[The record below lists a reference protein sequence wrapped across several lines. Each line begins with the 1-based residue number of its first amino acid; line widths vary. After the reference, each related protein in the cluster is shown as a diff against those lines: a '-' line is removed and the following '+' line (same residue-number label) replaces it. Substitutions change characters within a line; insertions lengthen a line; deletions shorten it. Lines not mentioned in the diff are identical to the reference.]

1 MLGTMIMA
9 ENQKLRLGTI
19 LLLYVAQGIP
29 IGLFWFAIPAWMA
42 ANGADAADVGYV
54 LGLTALPWS
63 LKFVNGFIMDRYTI
77 LSMGRRRA
85 WLIGAQMLMI
95 LVFIIAA
102 IVQPASDEVL
112 LLGMFGLLG
121 NAATTFQDVAADGL
135 AVDLLEEEERGRGSG
150 FMAGGQLLGTAGATA
165 ATGWAIANFGA
176 SGAYVIAA
184 IAIAAVNLFIVAVRE
199 RGGERRLPW
208 SVGNARPE
216 NLAVQARAWWPIFK
230 TTLLSLLRPV
240 SLFWVPVMLIKGMQY
255 GVMTG
260 ATPLI
265 GAGEAGFAEDEI
277 TAISG
282 TAQLVA
288 GILAMT
294 AGGWI
299 ADKLGAARA
308 TTFLYA
314 AWLAFNGVMTLM
326 YASWSDTQFVYAFIF
341 VWFAIDTVIAA
352 VSFPVCMRLCD
363 PKVAATQFAIYMAMN
378 NIGISLGAALLS
390 QSDRLGGLI
399 ALFPIM
405 AGLNIVAI
413 IVLLTVKF
421 PRRQQAVA
429 QKNAAPS
436 PTSP

>member
-1 MLGTMIMA
+1 MLGRMIMA

-42 ANGADAADVGYV
+42 ANGAGADDIGYV

-63 LKFVNGFIMDRYTI
+63 LKFINGFIMDRYTI

-95 LVFIIAA
+95 LVFLVAA
-102 IVQPASDEVL
+102 AVQPGADEVL
-112 LLGMFGLLG
+112 VLGIFGFLG

-176 SGAYVIAA
+176 AGAYIAAA
-184 IAIAAVNLFIVAVRE
+184 IAIAAVNVFMILVRE
-199 RGGERRLPW
+199 RSGERLLPW
-208 SVGNARPE
+208 SQGSSREE
-216 NLAVQARAWWPIFK
+216 NIAVQARAWWPILQ
-230 TTLLSLLRPV
+230 TTLRSLFRPV
-240 SLFWVPVMLIKGMQY
+240 SLFWVPVMLVKGMQY
-255 GVMTG
+255 GIMTG

-265 GAGEAGFAEDEI
+265 GVGEAGYAEDQI

-299 ADKLGAARA
+299 ADKMGAARA
-308 TTFLYA
+308 TTMLYA
-314 AWLAFNGVMTLM
+314 MWLAFNGAMTLL
-326 YASWSDTQFVYAFIF
+326 YSSWSDTQFVYAFIF

-363 PKVAATQFAIYMAMN
+363 PKVAATQFAIYMAIN
-378 NIGISLGAALLS
+378 NMGISLGAALLS
-390 QSDRLGGLI
+390 QSDRLGGLVN
-399 ALFPIM
+399 LFPIM

-413 IVLLTVKF
+413 IILLTVKF
-421 PRRQQAVA
+421 PRRQNRVA
-429 QKNAAPS
+429 GAGETAPTT
-436 PTSP
+436 P